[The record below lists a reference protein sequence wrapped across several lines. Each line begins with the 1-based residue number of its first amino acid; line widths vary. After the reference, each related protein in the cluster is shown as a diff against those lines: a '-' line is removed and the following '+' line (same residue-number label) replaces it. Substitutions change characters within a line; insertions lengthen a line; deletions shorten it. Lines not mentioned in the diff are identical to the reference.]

1 MALDNFEDTEVV
13 GVLTLVDA
21 EDTLLLIDVEM
32 QVLVLEYVEK
42 TEVVGVLTCWCWL
55 GGTGVYLVVLV
66 LTDVKASVDL
76 LELNEVDI

>member
-1 MALDNFEDTEVV
+1 MQPRGSSSDETCTVALDNFEDTEVV

-42 TEVVGVLTCWCWL
+42 TEVVGVLTCWC
-55 GGTGVYLVVLV
+55 
-66 LTDVKASVDL
+66 
-76 LELNEVDI
+76 

>member
-1 MALDNFEDTEVV
+1 MTKLVLALDNVEDTEVV

-42 TEVVGVLTCWCWL
+42 TEVVGVLTCWC
-55 GGTGVYLVVLV
+55 
-66 LTDVKASVDL
+66 
-76 LELNEVDI
+76 

>member
-1 MALDNFEDTEVV
+1 MTKLVLALDNVEDIEVV

-42 TEVVGVLTCWCWL
+42 TEVVGVLTCWC
-55 GGTGVYLVVLV
+55 
-66 LTDVKASVDL
+66 
-76 LELNEVDI
+76 